1 MSGDLAVQCSKLIE
15 WLLARRVIPEDY
27 TKLLAAVQVR
37 VAEAQKE
44 QITDETSRKLILQHE
59 EVHYLAAK
67 KIYEAIQQSPEGQAK
82 SLLGSHTHP
91 GAAKWKAVMDAYRKR
106 HLGWASAARFLI
118 QNVSYELTALTKQ
131 ASACERQVHDCA
143 ARQVELDRQEANAK
157 ARYRELLNDLGIE
170 GFDVR
175 SELRLRAKQ
184 DLCLLSEQVIDLL
197 RRAGQDTAS
206 KYQVFAEH
214 AAERPLPEV
223 LPLFRALSTAELPS
237 MEALE
242 EQVPGFRELRLQ
254 KGQSLDVDAN
264 VHEVPAAKGLEV
276 EAAGTDGIDWGITC
290 EGGGESGESGGI
302 NWDFEVEKEVATIE
316 PEGVSAGIDW
326 GAVSFEGCEIAEVQ
340 GDDAAA
346 DEAILADAA
355 ARDLLAREVAKAL
368 AFLVERCGDLALGGA
383 ACEEYGPKV
392 QQSLAEVEALRDLMS
407 QLEGLLSA
415 RRTQRLVL
423 LVSSKRYLERTAQRV
438 EISKMQCGKPA
449 SRRAALEKVKADQM
463 AEAGRSRAETQQLL
477 TAIKEVKEDLE
488 AELTAHFKSSVRILN
503 TST

>member
-1 MSGDLAVQCSKLIE
+1 MQCSKLIE

-44 QITDETSRKLILQHE
+44 QISDEAARKLMSQHE

-67 KIYEAIQQSPEGQAK
+67 KIYEAVQQSPEGQAK

-91 GAAKWKAVMDAYRKR
+91 GAAKWKVVMDAYRKR

-118 QNVSYELTALTKQ
+118 QNVSYELTALSKQ
-131 ASACERQVHDCA
+131 ASACERQVQDCA

-175 SELRLRAKQ
+175 AELRQRAKQELRL
-184 DLCLLSEQVIDLL
+184 LSDQVIDLL
-197 RRAGQDTAS
+197 RRAGQETVEC
-206 KYQVFAEH
+206 YQVFAQH
-214 AAERPLPEV
+214 AAGRPLPEV
-223 LPLFRALSTAELPS
+223 LPLFRALSAAELPS

-242 EQVPGFRELRLQ
+242 EQVPGFGELRLQ
-254 KGQSLDVDAN
+254 KGQNLETAEVQ
-264 VHEVPAAKGLEV
+264 VPAAKGLEV
-276 EAAGTDGIDWGITC
+276 DPEEAAGADGIDWGITC
-290 EGGGESGESGGI
+290 EGGGESGKSGGI
-302 NWDFEVEKEVATIE
+302 NWDFEVEAEVATIE

-340 GDDAAA
+340 GDDPA
-346 DEAILADAA
+346 EGGAILADAA
-355 ARDLLAREVAKAL
+355 ARDLLAREVAEAL
-368 AFLVERCGDLALGGA
+368 AFLVERCGDLASGGA
-383 ACEEYGPKV
+383 ASEEYGPKV
-392 QQSLAEVEALRDLMS
+392 QESLAEVENLRDLMS

-423 LVSSKRYLERTAQRV
+423 LASSKRYLERTAQRV
-438 EISKMQCGKPA
+438 EISQMQCGKPA
-449 SRRAALEKVKADQM
+449 SRRAALEKVKADQT

-488 AELTAHFKSSVRILN
+488 AELTAHFKSNVRILN